1 MIVEMLHTEGCPH
14 AVRYLPR
21 LRRLAADAGVVEPV
35 RVRVVADDGTAR
47 RERFLGSPT
56 VRVGGR
62 DVDPGAATRRD
73 YGLSCRLYAGQVGF
87 SGTPPD
93 EWVLATIRG
102 REAEERAA
110 DTHRG
115 GAR

>member
-21 LRRLAADAGVVEPV
+21 LRRLAVDAGVGDPV
-35 RVRVVADDGTAR
+35 RVRVIADDDTAR

-56 VRVGGR
+56 VRVDGR
-62 DVDPGAATRRD
+62 DVDPGAGARRD
-73 YGLSCRLYAGQVGF
+73 YGLSCRLYAGQGGP
-87 SGTPPD
+87 SGAPPD
-93 EWVLATIRG
+93 EWVLATIHG
-102 REAEERAA
+102 WHTEERAA

-115 GAR
+115 GAG